1 LNLESANN
9 KIDLKA
15 LKEGIFPMPFF
26 NTIKLLLL
34 TCSIA
39 MFQSGF
45 TQNLVAN
52 PGFEEHSYCP
62 PDINQ
67 GELQLIKEWRQST
80 SGTPDYFHRC
90 SRDVGIPNSIFGTR
104 ESAEGDAFLGLV
116 VFSPTKR
123 NYREYM
129 HARLLSP
136 LRKDE
141 WYCVSMKVAL
151 AENSTYAT
159 DGIGAALTAGP
170 FKKGRGMNLTA
181 AAQLMNPEGNVLYF
195 QQDWFL
201 LQAPMKSKGGEQF
214 ITVGNFRDD
223 EHLQVKS
230 RNIVPTRGKAIEH
243 AYYFVDD
250 VSVVQIEN
258 AEACD
263 NTLNNMRFEMNADV
277 NRDYRTI
284 RLQSVLFDFDEDKIN
299 KDSEAILA
307 EVLLVLKRSPTYEV
321 EVVGHTDIL
330 GREGYNIDLSKR
342 RSQSVIHYLN
352 SRGIDQN
359 RLRIKYFG
367 STQPVTTNETEEGR
381 QQNRRVEFMIVEKEY
396 EEFSR

>member
-1 LNLESANN
+1 MNLESVNN
-9 KIDLKA
+9 KIALKA
-15 LKEGIFPMPFF
+15 LKEGIYPVPFF

-34 TCSIA
+34 TLLIS
-39 MFQSGF
+39 MVKSGVA
-45 TQNLVAN
+45 QNLVPNA
-52 PGFEEHSYCP
+52 GFEEHNYCP

-80 SGTPDYFHRC
+80 SGTPDYFNRC
-90 SRDVGIPNSIFGTR
+90 SKDVGIPNSIFGTR
-104 ESAEGDAFLGLV
+104 DAAEGNAFLGLV

-129 HARLLSP
+129 HVRLQNP

-170 FKKGRGMNLTA
+170 FKKGRGMNLSA
-181 AAQLMNPEGNVLYF
+181 VAQLNNPEGNIIYF
-195 QQDWFL
+195 EQNWIT

-223 EHLQVKS
+223 ELLQVKS
-230 RNIVPTRGKAIEH
+230 RNITPTRGKAIEH
-243 AYYFVDD
+243 AYYFIDD
-250 VSVVQIEN
+250 VSVVHVEN
-258 AEACD
+258 EEACI
-263 NTLNNMRFEMNADV
+263 NTLNNMRFELHADV
-277 NRDYRTI
+277 NRDYRSI

-342 RSQSVIHYLN
+342 RSQSVINYLN
-352 SRGIDQN
+352 SRGIDQK

-367 STQPVTTNETEEGR
+367 STQPVAANETEEGR

-396 EEFSR
+396 EEFTR